1 MNRRALVPTL
11 LAFAAAVVIASPAQ
25 ALRPFTPRD
34 LVSLDRVSSPQVS
47 PDGRTVAYVVSSL
60 DLAANGR
67 VSTVWVMKADGSGA
81 RLLTPLPDGGS
92 NPVFGPDGVDVYFV
106 SGRSGSSQVWRA
118 AVAGGDPVQVTRFPL
133 PVGNIKLSPDGRSL
147 AFTTDVFVDCDTL
160 ECTVQRLEERKKA
173 PASGVLYEG
182 IFVRHWN
189 FWADGRRSHLF
200 VTELPAATTAVDL
213 SKGMDADVPSKPD
226 GGPEEFTFTPDG
238 LGMVFAARDVG
249 RKEPWSTNFDLFVA
263 PVDGTAK
270 AVDITPENKAWDSQ
284 PVFSPDGKTLAYQAQ
299 REPGYESDRFRL
311 VLRSWEARSAA
322 GRFDFAV
329 GPAQWVSERWDRSA
343 EALAWTDGRTVA
355 ILSQNL
361 GQRSLFAFDVRT
373 GQVRTLVFGGNVD
386 RHVVA
391 GGKLFFTW
399 NDISK
404 PADVWSIGT
413 SGAGLSRLTAVNAAR
428 RAEVEMGPA
437 EQFAFMGARGET
449 VFGYVVRPP
458 GAGPASSF
466 PLAFVVHGGPQVS
479 LANSFNYRW
488 NAQTFAGAGFGV
500 VIVDYH
506 GSTGYGEAF
515 TRSVSEDWGGKP
527 LKDLQLG
534 FDAAVARYPWL
545 DRNRAVALGYSYGG
559 YMAYWIAGKWPD
571 QFRALVAHCGTVN
584 TGSIYAKDELFFV
597 EKEFGGPP
605 WKNPEAYQRF
615 NPANHTGRW
624 KVPILAI
631 SGARDYRVP
640 IENTLEAFNTLQR
653 RGIPSQFLYFPDEG
667 HWVVK
672 PNNVLQWYDTVLG
685 WIERWTTGSPA
696 TEPDPRAESEE

>member
-1 MNRRALVPTL
+1 M
-11 LAFAAAVVIASPAQ
+11 IASPAEV
-25 ALRPFTPRD
+25 LRPFTPRD

-47 PDGRTVAYVVSSL
+47 PDGRTVAYVLSSL

-81 RLLTPLPDGGS
+81 RLVTPLPDGGS
-92 NPVFGPDGVDVYFV
+92 NPVFGPDGADVYFV
-106 SGRSGSSQVWRA
+106 TGRSGSSQVWRA

-249 RKEPWSTNFDLFVA
+249 RREPWSTNFDLFVA

-322 GRFDFAV
+322 GRFEFAV
-329 GPAQWVSERWDRSA
+329 GPAQWVSESWDRSA

-373 GQVRTLVFGGNVD
+373 GRVRTLVFGGNVD

-399 NDISK
+399 NDISN

-413 SGAGLSRLTAVNAAR
+413 SPVRRPAASLLLVSVHGPVGRFPFRREGLAHRGGPEGEPLGRSSPEARTAGEPACDRRASPARPFRPPRRFVSRGAG
-428 RAEVEMGPA
+428 
-437 EQFAFMGARGET
+437 
-449 VFGYVVRPP
+449 
-458 GAGPASSF
+458 
-466 PLAFVVHGGPQVS
+466 GGPREPRQGVPSSAPGRPCPRS
-479 LANSFNYRW
+479 LSSCESCRRSSGRGGSPG
-488 NAQTFAGAGFGV
+488 TFSV
-500 VIVDYH
+500 RRPSS
-506 GSTGYGEAF
+506 STG
-515 TRSVSEDWGGKP
+515 
-527 LKDLQLG
+527 
-534 FDAAVARYPWL
+534 
-545 DRNRAVALGYSYGG
+545 
-559 YMAYWIAGKWPD
+559 
-571 QFRALVAHCGTVN
+571 
-584 TGSIYAKDELFFV
+584 
-597 EKEFGGPP
+597 
-605 WKNPEAYQRF
+605 
-615 NPANHTGRW
+615 
-624 KVPILAI
+624 
-631 SGARDYRVP
+631 
-640 IENTLEAFNTLQR
+640 
-653 RGIPSQFLYFPDEG
+653 FPG
-667 HWVVK
+667 
-672 PNNVLQWYDTVLG
+672 
-685 WIERWTTGSPA
+685 
-696 TEPDPRAESEE
+696 